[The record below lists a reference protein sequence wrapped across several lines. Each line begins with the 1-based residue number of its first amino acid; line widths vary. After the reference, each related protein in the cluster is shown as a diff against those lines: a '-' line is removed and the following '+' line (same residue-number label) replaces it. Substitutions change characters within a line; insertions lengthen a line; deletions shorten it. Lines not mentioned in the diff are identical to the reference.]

1 MDTATVR
8 AMPDSATLFKQ
19 LGQESN
25 VRFQSTGLESGAP
38 PPSIQMS
45 TACPHIARLEYLMF
59 FYHLHGFIATTGIK
73 HGKRIVDPPTSAT
86 EYAAPIWRLN
96 IAARGKNLLR
106 SLSPSHVA
114 VCVVHVVVQDVL
126 RKSKDPLPMK
136 STHLTVDIHWTIAF
150 YLRLEKKSGT
160 MINNS

>member
-1 MDTATVR
+1 MATMR
-8 AMPDSATLFKQ
+8 PMPDSAALFKQ

-25 VRFQSTGLESGAP
+25 ARFQSTGLESGAP

-45 TACPHIARLEYLMF
+45 TACPHITRLEYLMLLN
-59 FYHLHGFIATTGIK
+59 HLHGFIATTGIR
-73 HGKRIVDPPTSAT
+73 HGVEIVAT
-86 EYAAPIWRLN
+86 HGPKLLAAPIWRLN

-106 SLSPSHVA
+106 SPSPSHVA
-114 VCVVHVVVQDVL
+114 CACVVHVVVQDVL

-136 STHLTVDIHWTIAF
+136 STHLRVDIHWTIAF

>member
-1 MDTATVR
+1 MATMR
-8 AMPDSATLFKQ
+8 PMPDSAALFKQ

-25 VRFQSTGLESGAP
+25 ARFQSTGLESGAP

-45 TACPHIARLEYLMF
+45 TACPHITRLEYLMLLN
-59 FYHLHGFIATTGIK
+59 HLHCNCNNRFIATTGIR
-73 HGKRIVDPPTSAT
+73 HGVEIVAT
-86 EYAAPIWRLN
+86 HGPKLLAAPIWRLN

-126 RKSKDPLPMK
+126 RKSKDPLSMKTMRKWRDPLPMK
-136 STHLTVDIHWTIAF
+136 STHLRVDIH
-150 YLRLEKKSGT
+150 
-160 MINNS
+160 